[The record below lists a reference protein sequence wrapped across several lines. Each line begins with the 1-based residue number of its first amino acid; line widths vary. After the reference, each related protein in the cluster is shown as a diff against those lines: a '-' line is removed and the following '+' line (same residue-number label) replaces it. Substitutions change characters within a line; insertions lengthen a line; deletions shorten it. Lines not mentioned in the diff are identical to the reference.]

1 MKKLLIAA
9 LLIAILLT
17 AVAAARPRD
26 NAAATVWANVMV
38 KGGPCPGLAHYI
50 SPCPE
55 CKVWLRWHVPVPTCL
70 PDPVRLTGYIT
81 DEPGGCQVL
90 NVTSVVCCEP

>member
-17 AVAAARPRD
+17 VAAAARPKYETV
-26 NAAATVWANVMV
+26 TVWANVMV

-55 CKVWLRWHVPVPTCL
+55 CKVWLRWLVPAPTCL
-70 PDPVRLTGYIT
+70 PNPVRLTGYVT